1 MDRKIPYN
9 KEIKKSSSKQIGR
22 GGPRDIQRRQAAAFE
37 RGTATIQLP
46 PLNVEELKNLILDQ
60 RRKEEGPI
68 DLSGIGLTYT
78 EAREKIQEAV
88 KVTRK
93 EERKKYESSLRN
105 LNDQLNA
112 AKIKISV
119 MEETLMI
126 TPHIED
132 QIKEKNVEI
141 NRLEMDLIRIETRLK
156 IKEELLDKFTINYGN
171 TMEEL
176 KSGILELSGKLSEG
190 QVNNLIKTI
199 ERPEIQD
206 NVFIDPIE
214 SEDGLDPH
222 IKIKVDDASKESTDR
237 NVKEDLAKLKGLL
250 GNKGGISNGQ

>member
-9 KEIKKSSSKQIGR
+9 KEINKSSGKQIGR

-88 KVTRK
+88 EATRK
-93 EERKKYESSLRN
+93 EERKKYEGSLRSLDN
-105 LNDQLNA
+105 QLSA

-141 NRLEMDLIRIETRLK
+141 NKLEMDLIRIEARLK
-156 IKEELLDKFTINYGN
+156 VKEELLDKFTVNYGN
-171 TMEEL
+171 TIEEL

-190 QVNNLIKTI
+190 QVSSLIKTI
-199 ERPEIQD
+199 ERPEIRD

-214 SEDGLDPH
+214 SEDELDPH
-222 IKIKVDDASKESTDR
+222 IKIKADDTSTGSADR
-237 NVKEDLAKLKGLL
+237 NVKEDLAKLKDLL
-250 GNKGGISNGQ
+250 GKRDG

>member
-1 MDRKIPYN
+1 MGRKIPYN
-9 KEIKKSSSKQIGR
+9 KEIEKSSGKQIGR

-88 KVTRK
+88 EATRK
-93 EERKKYESSLRN
+93 EERKKYEGSLRS
-105 LNDQLNA
+105 LNNQLSA

-141 NRLEMDLIRIETRLK
+141 NKLEMDLIRIEARLK
-156 IKEELLDKFTINYGN
+156 VKEELLDKFTVNYGN
-171 TMEEL
+171 TIEEL

-190 QVNNLIKTI
+190 QVSSLIKTI
-199 ERPEIQD
+199 ERPEIRD

-214 SEDGLDPH
+214 SEDELDPH
-222 IKIKVDDASKESTDR
+222 IKIKADDTSTGSADR
-237 NVKEDLAKLKGLL
+237 NVKEDLAKLKDLL
-250 GNKGGISNGQ
+250 GKRDG